1 MITKCDP
8 LRNLKFSKS
17 LPHAFTERGPLMAA
31 DVLNGHPAVK
41 MNVFVLRAFVKQRET
56 LATNQAV
63 LKFLAQPVPDVVNGL
78 ERACPFV

>member
-1 MITKCDP
+1 
-8 LRNLKFSKS
+8 
-17 LPHAFTERGPLMAA
+17 MAA

-63 LKFLAQPVPDVVNGL
+63 LKFLAEMEKTSLHACEGQSKNTNLAGMRRLNDIGTACWR
-78 ERACPFV
+78 RAMFP